1 MCVLWWWG
9 GAGVGNSGWMSMLVK
24 EAGRATAL
32 EELCL
37 GFSAL
42 LAPVWRA
49 LVAAADQGSYRRVPP
64 ARAR

>member
-1 MCVLWWWG
+1 
-9 GAGVGNSGWMSMLVK
+9 MLVK